1 MDPRRLNVTIVGA
14 GVGGLCLAQGL
25 KNSGVAVEVFER
37 DASRTSPVD
46 GYRLSISSTGNR
58 ALKACLPDA
67 VFERLTKHTAEP
79 SRGLTILDYKMN
91 RLLAIDFPNAD
102 RSSIDSEH
110 PVSRT
115 TLRRVLLD
123 GLDDVVHFG
132 KKFVSFEDM
141 PDGRVNAWLA
151 DGSSVAS
158 DLIVGAD
165 GASSVVRSQ
174 LLPEARRIE
183 TGIVAVGGRLP
194 LNPEVLALTP
204 EAIMRGPTP
213 IMGPPGCRMFWN
225 GVRRGSLVGGEEASA
240 AQDSGEGT
248 GASSLEDHEEY
259 VMWGFSARRQRF
271 AVANKL
277 EELDAGE
284 LKNLVVRVMAEW
296 HPTLR
301 RLVQMTDPSTI
312 RPLTVKTSVPVT
324 AWKTRNVTL
333 LGDAIH
339 NMPPFRGV
347 GANAALWDAALLCE
361 TIVAVDRGTAP
372 LLPALA
378 SYERQML
385 DHGFRF
391 VRASL
396 EDMERFHSES
406 TISRVFAR
414 TFLRVVD
421 RVPALQAKMVR
432 GR

>member
-1 MDPRRLNVTIVGA
+1 MDQKGLNVTIIGA

-25 KNSGVAVEVFER
+25 KASGVVAEVFER
-37 DASRTSPVD
+37 DASPASSVE
-46 GYRLSISSTGNR
+46 GYRLSISATGSR
-58 ALKACLPDA
+58 ALRSCLPVA
-67 VFERLTKHTAEP
+67 VFERLTRRTAEP
-79 SRGLTILDYKMN
+79 SRSLTILDYRMN
-91 RLLAIDFPNAD
+91 RLLAIDFPDAD
-102 RSSIDSEH
+102 RSSIDSER

-115 TLRRVLLD
+115 ALRQVLLD
-123 GLDDVVHFG
+123 GLDDAVHFG
-132 KKFVSFEDM
+132 KKFVSFEDA
-141 PDGRVNAWLA
+141 PDGRVNARFA

-165 GASSVVRSQ
+165 GASSVVRAQ

-194 LNPEVLALTP
+194 LSPDVLALTP
-204 EAIMRGPTP
+204 AAIMCGPTP

-225 GVRRGSLVGGEEASA
+225 GVRRGGLRDGEKASA
-240 AQDSGEGT
+240 AQYSGEGP
-248 GASSLEDHEEY
+248 GASSLADHEEY

-271 AVANKL
+271 GSTNKL
-277 EELDAGE
+277 EELDGGE
-284 LKNLVVRVMAEW
+284 LKNVVVRMMAEW

-301 RLVQMTDPSTI
+301 RLVEMTDPSTI
-312 RPLTVKTSVPVT
+312 RPLTVKTSTPVT
-324 AWKTRNVTL
+324 PWKTRNVTL

-347 GANAALWDAALLCE
+347 GANAALWDAALLRE
-361 TIVAVDRGTAP
+361 TIVSVDRGEAP

-391 VRASL
+391 VRSSL

-406 TISRVFAR
+406 PISRMFAR
-414 TFLRVVD
+414 TFLRVAD
-421 RVPALQAKMVR
+421 RVPALQARMVR